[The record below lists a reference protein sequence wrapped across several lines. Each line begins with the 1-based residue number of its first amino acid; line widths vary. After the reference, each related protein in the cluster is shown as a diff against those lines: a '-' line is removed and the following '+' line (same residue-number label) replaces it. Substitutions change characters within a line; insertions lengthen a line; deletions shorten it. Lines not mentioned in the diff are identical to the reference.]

1 MLLLGAALWDRR
13 GWLYCLR
20 EHGGVVLENEATM
33 QNRGGRPG
41 WIVGCIEPKDLPQ
54 NMYCSR
60 GTVAPSRHGRRSSLC
75 ENLPSGILRGVFV
88 SFAGRIARESEIS
101 AGGIQTGEIFSMRER
116 RRRVFTQAACFGHPA
131 CGSIRPK
138 SWMPACACMTGT
150 VRPRVDPGQQ
160 SASSASDRNGDLSR

>member
-1 MLLLGAALWDRR
+1 MPGDMRLPGLFLSAPARGNNENSNSVKLRVLYQRPLGVT
-13 GWLYCLR
+13 
-20 EHGGVVLENEATM
+20 H
-33 QNRGGRPG
+33 
-41 WIVGCIEPKDLPQ
+41 
-54 NMYCSR
+54 
-60 GTVAPSRHGRRSSLC
+60 RRSLTVMAGLVSLC
-75 ENLPSGILRGVFV
+75 ENSPSGILRGIFV

-150 VRPRVDPGQQ
+150 VRPRADPGQQ
-160 SASSASDRNGDLSR
+160 SASSASDRNGDLSRYILRYLSLLR